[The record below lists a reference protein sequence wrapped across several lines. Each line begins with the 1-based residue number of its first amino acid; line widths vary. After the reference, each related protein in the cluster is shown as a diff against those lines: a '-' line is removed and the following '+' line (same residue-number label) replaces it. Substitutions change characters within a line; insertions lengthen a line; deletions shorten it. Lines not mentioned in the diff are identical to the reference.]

1 MCEIHSWE
9 VLKNTLTVIIITAV
23 ERESNVFN
31 LFRETLPSGEGF
43 VFKNMLNFTTF
54 C

>member
-23 ERESNVFN
+23 ERESNVFS
-31 LFRETLPSGEGF
+31 LFRETLPSGERF